1 MQEKRQTIV
10 IGAVAL
16 CIGVVVG
23 ALMMTSGQLGGWATG
38 PVGPAGCGTPTSPIT
53 EEQVAPVTKGPMGA
67 QEAIRGAY
75 DQLQYY
81 APESAA
87 LTFEISDF
95 SSIPQAQFSN
105 TAWIDVVDEQ
115 NGARIR
121 MLRNIRTAQFPQGE
135 GFERVEFRPSWH
147 GQDEPAVVKG
157 GDKGGSI
164 DRMSIADVLKAAV
177 ALVPA
182 ATQVTELTS
191 YTVRVQLE
199 NRQRTYRATFL
210 WLSGTNGGAASF
222 LVVDNITAGVAQAAT
237 EVRTREFDPAIL
249 KRMDWLNALSPS
261 SPSCVLERHAEEH
274 LAEQHTD
281 GDDQG
286 IETVRADLDATCL
299 CESDCS
305 CEATATVSNPV
316 CGHEGSVPPLSART
330 ECFVQDSLE
339 FHRYGPSSCSAKALY
354 ACGIFS
360 CPFGIVDPSVRI
372 GLKDGESE
380 FEWAGVEINK
390 WTAQTE
396 ITCDC
401 TEPGDDS
408 ASQAPGL

>member
-147 GQDEPAVVKG
+147 GQDEPAADDRRGAWERCWPPDGVVVDSALACRPDG
-157 GDKGGSI
+157 GRVAGGVCVGGSTH
-164 DRMSIADVLKAAV
+164 R
-177 ALVPA
+177 
-182 ATQVTELTS
+182 
-191 YTVRVQLE
+191 
-199 NRQRTYRATFL
+199 
-210 WLSGTNGGAASF
+210 GAH
-222 LVVDNITAGVAQAAT
+222 T
-237 EVRTREFDPAIL
+237 DPADPAGPMISL
-249 KRMDWLNALSPS
+249 FVAF
-261 SPSCVLERHAEEH
+261 
-274 LAEQHTD
+274 
-281 GDDQG
+281 G
-286 IETVRADLDATCL
+286 DATHAIDL
-299 CESDCS
+299 
-305 CEATATVSNPV
+305 P
-316 CGHEGSVPPLSART
+316 
-330 ECFVQDSLE
+330 
-339 FHRYGPSSCSAKALY
+339 
-354 ACGIFS
+354 
-360 CPFGIVDPSVRI
+360 
-372 GLKDGESE
+372 
-380 FEWAGVEINK
+380 
-390 WTAQTE
+390 
-396 ITCDC
+396 
-401 TEPGDDS
+401 
-408 ASQAPGL
+408 